1 MRIAV
6 LNEESLDILVVD
18 TEEHFNLV
26 TFIIDFLRM
35 DMEDIR
41 TITEEYKYIDS
52 DDHEKTLKLVKNA
65 IMDIFPQVGPL
76 FLKSFLEYFRKR
88 SETLTLDGFKPLP
101 DGLPGFYVGGLQR
114 YFSNIVELNSNFLT
128 QILTNELAKP
138 SEDPEY
144 LKIEISYYLYNYRG
158 QLYEAYQF
166 EKFHELIFWGII
178 KIIKA
183 GLPIKE
189 CRNCHKV
196 FIPQKRSDEIYC
208 DYIYSNSR
216 TCKQVGY
223 ENKDEFTKAYRTAY
237 KTKNAAKNRNIKNNP
252 NAEKNFRKWV
262 YEARLKLEDGREGK
276 ISLEDFKGWLRQGNK
291 RDVSVKKIAKSSITN
306 EVWADTIKRI
316 TERSK
321 KNRGG

>member
-1 MRIAV
+1 MKIAV
-6 LNEESLDILVVD
+6 LNEKSLDAL
-18 TEEHFNLV
+18 ELESKAKFNLA
-26 TFIIDFLRM
+26 TTIINCLRIDM
-35 DMEDIR
+35 DEVYRR
-41 TITEEYKYIDS
+41 TEKFKNISS
-52 DDHEKTLKLVKNA
+52 DDLKEALLMVRTV
-65 IMDIFPQVGPL
+65 IEEIFPEVAAL
-76 FLKSFLEYFRKR
+76 IYNSFLEEIKKDIEFL
-88 SETLTLDGFKPLP
+88 SVVIPGELP
-101 DGLPGFYVGGLQR
+101 MCYTARLRR
-114 YFSNIVELNSNFLT
+114 YLMKITDINLYCLT
-128 QILTNELAKP
+128 QILTNELSYP
-138 SEDPEY
+138 SENPEY
-144 LKIEISYYLYNYRG
+144 LKIKIDYFPYNHQG
-158 QLYEAYQF
+158 QLYEAYKF
-166 EKFHELIFWGII
+166 ESFFQMEAWAII
-178 KIIKA
+178 KILKA

-189 CRNCHKV
+189 CKNCHKV